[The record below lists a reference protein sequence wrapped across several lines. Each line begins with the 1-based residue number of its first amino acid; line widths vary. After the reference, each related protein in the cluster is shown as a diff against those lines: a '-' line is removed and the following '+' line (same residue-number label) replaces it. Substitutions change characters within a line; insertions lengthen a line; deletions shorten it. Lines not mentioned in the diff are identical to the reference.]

1 MVSDPRLQGRR
12 QALTQKLNIIQA
24 PRIGSMWFLSAIIL
38 VLFLQGCTSYPPE
51 GNGGLAEQ
59 HIDNGFT
66 PVMPDEPLGPEHGLR
81 FDWQLTKL
89 HLDSLIREGARWCF
103 PAAVVQALEKQ
114 NRIAREL
121 DGGLLLDAANDLV
134 IQRKR
139 LGELERQ
146 LDYVTSQANCVP
158 PLNENTFREQMA
170 LIDQLFDL
178 LNIDNQFA
186 FNSTEVNPKYM
197 GHLARAANILR
208 ENPTLNL
215 SITGHADAKGDHQ
228 YNQKLAMGRAN
239 QVKRYLIIFGLEP
252 NRMTTKS
259 LGDSLPLY
267 EGASDGVRLTNRRV
281 SIEVISTQELSG
293 GNLQGGY
300 RAYD

>member
-1 MVSDPRLQGRR
+1 MVTFRR
-12 QALTQKLNIIQA
+12 YIALA
-24 PRIGSMWFLSAIIL
+24 MSIIL
-38 VLFLQGCTSYPPE
+38 LGCTSYPDD
-51 GNGGLAEQ
+51 GRGGLAEN
-59 HIDNGFT
+59 HIDNSFS

-89 HLDSLIREGARWCF
+89 HLDALIREGARWCF
-103 PAAVVQALEKQ
+103 PAAVVQAIEKQ

-121 DGGLLLDAANDLV
+121 EGGLMLDAANDIV

-158 PLNENTFREQMA
+158 PINQDAFRM
-170 LIDQLFDL
+170 QLAVVDELFNL
-178 LNIDNQFA
+178 LNVDNQFA

-208 ENPTLNL
+208 ENPSLNL
-215 SITGHADAKGDHQ
+215 SVTGHADATGDDL
-228 YNQKLAMGRAN
+228 YNKKLAMDRAQ
-239 QVKRYLIIFGLEP
+239 QVKRYLIIFGLNP
-252 NRMTTKS
+252 TRITTHS

-267 EGASDGVRLTNRRV
+267 DGTTEGVKLTNRRV
-281 SIEVISTQELSG
+281 SIEVIATKELAEQNPLG
-293 GNLQGGY
+293 DYYAL
-300 RAYD
+300 D

>member
-1 MVSDPRLQGRR
+1 MVTFRR
-12 QALTQKLNIIQA
+12 YIALA
-24 PRIGSMWFLSAIIL
+24 MSIIL
-38 VLFLQGCTSYPPE
+38 LGCTSYPE
-51 GNGGLAEQ
+51 DGRGGLAEN
-59 HIDNGFT
+59 HIDNSFS

-89 HLDSLIREGARWCF
+89 HLDALIREGARWCF
-103 PAAVVQALEKQ
+103 PAAVVQAIEKQ

-121 DGGLLLDAANDLV
+121 EGGLMLDAANDIV

-158 PLNENTFREQMA
+158 PINEDAFR
-170 LIDQLFDL
+170 LQLAVVDELFSL
-178 LNIDNQFA
+178 LNVDNQFA

-208 ENPTLNL
+208 ENPSLNL
-215 SITGHADAKGDHQ
+215 SVTGHADATGDDL
-228 YNQKLAMGRAN
+228 YNKTLAMDRAQ
-239 QVKRYLIIFGLEP
+239 QVKRYLIIFGLNP
-252 NRMTTKS
+252 TRITTHS

-267 EGASDGVRLTNRRV
+267 DGTTEGVKLTNRRV
-281 SIEVISTQELSG
+281 SIEVIATKELAEQ
-293 GNLQGGY
+293 NPQGDY
-300 RAYD
+300 YALD